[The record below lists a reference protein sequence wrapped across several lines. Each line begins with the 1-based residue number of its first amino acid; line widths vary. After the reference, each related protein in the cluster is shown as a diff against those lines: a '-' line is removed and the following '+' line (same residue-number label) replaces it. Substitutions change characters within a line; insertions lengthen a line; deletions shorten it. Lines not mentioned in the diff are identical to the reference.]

1 MKNLLRNKSKK
12 KQSENPE
19 EEGPETPLSGYAKYT
34 NIIYLLIGSV
44 AVPFAAGYLLD
55 NLLHFTFPVFKL
67 IFSLAGVIL
76 GLYLV
81 FKQLN
86 SK

>member
-12 KQSENPE
+12 KPSEIPE
-19 EEGPETPLSGYAKYT
+19 EGEPENPLSGYAKYS

-44 AVPFAAGYLLD
+44 AVPFAAGYFLD
-55 NLLHFTFPVFKL
+55 NLLDFSFPVFKL

>member
-1 MKNLLRNKSKK
+1 MKNPFRNKSKK
-12 KQSENPE
+12 KPSENPE
-19 EEGPETPLSGYAKYT
+19 EGNSDTPLSGYAKYT

-44 AVPFAAGYLLD
+44 AISFAAGYLLD
-55 NLLHFTFPVFKL
+55 NLLHFSFPVFKL
-67 IFSLAGVIL
+67 IFSLAGIIL

>member
-12 KQSENPE
+12 KPSESPE
-19 EEGPETPLSGYAKYT
+19 EGEPETPLSGYTKYT

-44 AVPFAAGYLLD
+44 AVPFAAGYFLD
-55 NLLHFTFPVFKL
+55 NLLDLSFPVFKL
-67 IFSLAGVIL
+67 IFSFGGVIL